1 MRVWFSK
8 CSACNNEWSC
18 VSIKKYK
25 LTHICGILFPARH
38 IIVRNELHDFTKVY
52 LLCNLI
58 YILCQTY
65 RNSNCDQNS
74 TIEND
79 WKTWIP
85 NKTKQNEKKQKPQ
98 HMNSFRN
105 SNLQFSLLWGKK
117 IHSKRKI
124 RRKKCNEL
132 FQVNFQDGSWKIYS
146 FFFPLNQ
153 STVSFNTAVFYW
165 NCHFFLP
172 FAEKKKNSVV
182 FLSFWPLRILKTE
195 QK

>member
-58 YILCQTY
+58 YILCQAY

-117 IHSKRKI
+117 IHSKGKFVE
-124 RRKKCNEL
+124 KNAM
-132 FQVNFQDGSWKIYS
+132 NFSNWIFRTEVGKFIH
-146 FFFPLNQ
+146 FFFL
-153 STVSFNTAVFYW
+153 SISRLWVLILRSFIEIAI
-165 NCHFFLP
+165 FFFHLP
-172 FAEKKKNSVV
+172 KKR
-182 FLSFWPLRILKTE
+182 RIRLFSYPSDRLE
-195 QK
+195 Y